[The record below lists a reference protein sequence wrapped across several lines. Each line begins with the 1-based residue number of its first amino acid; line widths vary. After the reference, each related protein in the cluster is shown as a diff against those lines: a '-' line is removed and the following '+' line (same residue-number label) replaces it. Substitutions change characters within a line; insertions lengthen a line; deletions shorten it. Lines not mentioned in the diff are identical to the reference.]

1 MKNPKRRK
9 VRILGLALMA
19 LLTCLCIIASLSLG
33 SKPIPMSAVWL
44 HYWQGDQGSYY
55 DLVINAREPRTLIGL
70 MAGAGLALAGA
81 VTQGLLRNPLGDPG
95 LLGINAGAAVAVVF
109 FSFIPALEG
118 FSRFWSAFIGAGLS
132 TLLFYLL
139 SGGARNTNPVRLV
152 LTGAA
157 INACL
162 FAVVQGVVLINAQV
176 MDSYRFWTVG
186 SLSAMSLNEASL
198 LIPYLL
204 VAVVLTLSLSASLNV
219 MVFGEAIAG
228 ALGANV
234 ARTRI
239 LSLLSATMLAA
250 GATAMAGPIAFIGLA
265 APHLMRA
272 WVGSDFR
279 WLLPYCLFAGP
290 CLLLISDVV
299 GRLLIAPEEIMV
311 GIITACIGAPLL
323 YLVAKNRTQ
332 KIMVE

>member
-1 MKNPKRRK
+1 MRNTRR
-9 VRILGLALMA
+9 RLSLTLGLVLMV
-19 LLTCLCIIASLSLG
+19 LLTCLCVAASLSLG
-33 SKPIPMSAVWL
+33 SKSLPLSAIWQ
-44 HYWQGDQGSYY
+44 HYWLGDQGSYY

-70 MAGAGLALAGA
+70 MAGAALALAGT

-95 LLGINAGAAVAVVF
+95 LLGVNAGAATAVVF
-109 FSFIPALEG
+109 FSFIPVLEQLP
-118 FSRFWSAFIGAGLS
+118 RFWTAFIGAGLS

-139 SGGARNTNPVRLV
+139 SGGSRNTNPVRLV

-162 FAVVQGVVLINAQV
+162 FAVVKGIILMNAQV

-186 SLSAMSLNEASL
+186 SLSTMSLREASL

-204 VAVVLTLSLSASLNV
+204 VAIVLTLSLSASLNV

-228 ALGANV
+228 SLGANV

-239 LSLLSATMLAA
+239 LSLFSATMLAA

-272 WVGSDFR
+272 LVGSDFR

-311 GIITACIGAPLL
+311 GIITAALGAPLL